1 MLMLH
6 SQRRTGLLITAKNR
20 LLFFQRRSVPK
31 FHSKLNQAYCL
42 IAATD
47 RPRRLLLIC
56 RYPHHFLH
64 QLIILAIG
72 IGSAVFET
80 QQINRRLFAFT
91 TRCVIEINPSR
102 FQRTLSK
109 SGVCLMISRS
119 AWITVSWVLAQICS
133 NTSP

>member
-6 SQRRTGLLITAKNR
+6 SQRRTGLFVATKNR
-20 LLFFQRRSVPK
+20 LLFFQWRSVPK
-31 FHSKLNQAYCL
+31 LHPKLNQPHRL

-47 RPRRLLLIC
+47 CPLRLLLIC

-91 TRCVIEINPSR
+91 TRRVIGNKPFPLPAHTEQIR
-102 FQRTLSK
+102 RVFDDIAQRMDHRVL
-109 SGVCLMISRS
+109 GVGANL
-119 AWITVSWVLAQICS
+119 
-133 NTSP
+133 